1 METAWMAV
9 TAVWSWI
16 MEHLIY
22 INLIFSIIIVFFQ
35 RRDPKSVW
43 TWLMVLYFIPIF
55 GFVFYLLLGQDM
67 GKSKMFRVKEV
78 EDRVYFTV
86 RGQEEFLKTHD
97 TSLESHLSRDYE
109 DLVLYNLE
117 TSGAVLTIDNTVR
130 IFTDGEAKY
139 TDLRKELR
147 KADRFIHLQYYI
159 IKDDELFDSISPI
172 LAERARA
179 GVEVRILCD
188 GMGGR
193 FMPKK
198 KWEELKQCGV
208 KVGIFFPP
216 VLGRLQLRMNYRTTG
231 KSWLLTTRLATWADL
246 TSDASTFPGT
256 PSSAIGGIRT

>member
-43 TWLMVLYFIPIF
+43 TWLMVLYFIPVF
-55 GFVFYLLLGQDM
+55 GFLFYLLLGQDL

-97 TSLESHLSRDYE
+97 SSLESHLSRDYE

-117 TSGAVLTIDNTVR
+117 TSGAVLTVDNTVR

-139 TDLRKELR
+139 TDLR
-147 KADRFIHLQYYI
+147 
-159 IKDDELFDSISPI
+159 S
-172 LAERARA
+172 
-179 GVEVRILCD
+179 
-188 GMGGR
+188 
-193 FMPKK
+193 
-198 KWEELKQCGV
+198 
-208 KVGIFFPP
+208 
-216 VLGRLQLRMNYRTTG
+216 
-231 KSWLLTTRLATWADL
+231 
-246 TSDASTFPGT
+246 
-256 PSSAIGGIRT
+256 

>member
-97 TSLESHLSRDYE
+97 TSLESHLTRDYE

-147 KADRFIHLQYYI
+147 KADRFILLQYYI
-159 IKDDELFDSISPI
+159 I
-172 LAERARA
+172 
-179 GVEVRILCD
+179 
-188 GMGGR
+188 
-193 FMPKK
+193 
-198 KWEELKQCGV
+198 
-208 KVGIFFPP
+208 
-216 VLGRLQLRMNYRTTG
+216 
-231 KSWLLTTRLATWADL
+231 
-246 TSDASTFPGT
+246 
-256 PSSAIGGIRT
+256 